1 MDVQFERNIVN
12 YKEEWLTPPSLIHK
26 LGKFDLDPCAPIN
39 RPWDT
44 ATSYFTINDD
54 GLQQNWGGGGSAF
67 GAILHTVKKRIYGFA
82 NVPNMATQLH
92 SFLLE
97 QKQKCFLIMY
107 GIVQMLSVLLKK
119 ESNFIPLME

>member
-54 GLQQNWGGGGSAF
+54 GLQQNWGGGA
-67 GAILHTVKKRIYGFA
+67 ARL
-82 NVPNMATQLH
+82 
-92 SFLLE
+92 
-97 QKQKCFLIMY
+97 
-107 GIVQMLSVLLKK
+107 VQS
-119 ESNFIPLME
+119 SIR